1 VADLGRSYQSK
12 RSPSHIVSESA
23 RLRKMVQERED
34 EIGRL
39 REALSVACELAWLF
53 DEEALLEAAAE
64 GLVDDVG
71 DALRKVRSKLDL
83 PRWRAG
89 KLAGLPV
96 NDSSGRRE
104 CDVWKNW
111 ENRGTAIGGQS
122 ARSLCQLANAIRGA
136 RDDRGEVDWDQ
147 VASRMAVDLSD

>member
-1 VADLGRSYQSK
+1 MSYWKITSTQGQPMGIFQGDEPADALDHMQEDGGIPDEQIGDVDDW
-12 RSPSHIVSESA
+12 HIDEA
-23 RLRKMVQERED
+23 RPED
-34 EIGRL
+34 
-39 REALSVACELAWLF
+39 
-53 DEEALLEAAAE
+53 LLEAAAE